1 MKKLLILPLLLLSIG
16 ILSCKKET
24 VPDQQAFMQQK
35 NMSIINPG
43 LFVFG
48 TCDNW
53 YISLL
58 QIDRSDLT
66 DNYKSVN
73 LIFCPGNTVVVFND
87 ILAVSGNWYVT
98 LDKGNPITLVIDLHY
113 PAMVTTVDRHA
124 DLWRELAGE
133 WKINK
138 LQKNI
143 ISLQADEQVK
153 KMILE
158 RGSLY

>member
-1 MKKLLILPLLLLSIG
+1 
-16 ILSCKKET
+16 
-24 VPDQQAFMQQK
+24 
-35 NMSIINPG
+35 MSIINPG

-66 DNYKSVN
+66 GNYKSVN
-73 LIFCPGNTVVVFND
+73 LIFCPDNTVVVSND

-113 PAMVTTVDRHA
+113 LDVIPSVDRPFA
-124 DLWRELAGE
+124 LWSELEGE
-133 WKINK
+133 WKIFR
-138 LQKNI
+138 LQKNT
-143 ISLQADEQVK
+143 ISLQTDKQAK
-153 KMILE
+153 KLILQ
-158 RGSLY
+158 RGSLF